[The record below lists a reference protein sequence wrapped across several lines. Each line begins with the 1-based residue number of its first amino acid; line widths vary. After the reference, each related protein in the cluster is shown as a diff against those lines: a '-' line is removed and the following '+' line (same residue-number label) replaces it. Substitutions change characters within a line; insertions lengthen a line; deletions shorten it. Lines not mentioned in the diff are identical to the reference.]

1 MIQVCLDVD
10 VSRISVNTYR
20 MPVKASDNVHDVS
33 LRTTRNSNM
42 QFPLPPLR
50 GVPEPLQKLV
60 SGVTFIE
67 SIDDDKNL
75 VETTDNSEKCILKT
89 IDGWLPTAFIKLF
102 VNVDEDGGY
111 PPMTPVPKLPY

>member
-10 VSRISVNTYR
+10 VSRISVNTYF

-42 QFPLPPLR
+42 QFPPPPLR

-60 SGVTFIE
+60 SDVTFIE
-67 SIDDDKNL
+67 SIDDDKDL
-75 VETTDNSEKCILKT
+75 AETMDNSEKCIFKT
-89 IDGWLPTAFIKLF
+89 INGWLPTTVIKLF
-102 VNVDEDGGY
+102 VSVNEDRGY
-111 PPMTPVPKLPY
+111 LPMAPVPKLPY

>member
-10 VSRISVNTYR
+10 VSCISVNTYFT
-20 MPVKASDNVHDVS
+20 PIKASDNVHDVS
-33 LRTTRNSNM
+33 FRTTCDCNV

-60 SGVTFIE
+60 SDMTFIE

-75 VETTDNSEKCILKT
+75 VETMDNSEKCIFKT
-89 IDGWLPTAFIKLF
+89 INGWLPITVIKLF
-102 VNVDEDGGY
+102 VNVDEDRGY
-111 PPMTPVPKLPY
+111 PPITPLPKLPY

>member
-102 VNVDEDGGY
+102 VNVDEDRGY
-111 PPMTPVPKLPY
+111 PPITPVPKLPY

>member
-67 SIDDDKNL
+67 SIDDNKNL
-75 VETTDNSEKCILKT
+75 VETTDNSEKCIFKT

-102 VNVDEDGGY
+102 VNVDEDRGY
-111 PPMTPVPKLPY
+111 PPITPVPKLPY